1 MHPRRSTYFLAS
13 LSRASSSCDMEV
25 LLPGRHASKLH
36 VQESCHCVKA
46 KSIDGDAHKH
56 QLRLWSNWC
65 SIISS
70 MCMSPLPLLSEKTP
84 LLGLQFISSPPQR
97 QPGPTRRSK
106 PTPTRR
112 LQERMQN
119 ERRQLLYV
127 SLLVLAALFLTAPI
141 LCIIEESA
149 NLLFSSSG
157 NGSGTADKSFHHSS
171 PLLRQSSSSAPPTHK
186 EELSA
191 SSPTLSPT
199 NDQNKM
205 STSTVSSPNGIQ
217 MKTSSPNATSFH

>member
-1 MHPRRSTYFLAS
+1 MVVFTAWLQVQVVTWKYSP
-13 LSRASSSCDMEV
+13 
-25 LLPGRHASKLH
+25 HASKLQ
-36 VQESCHCVKA
+36 VQESCHCVNSKVHTTA
-46 KSIDGDAHKH
+46 TPISLYKH

-70 MCMSPLPLLSEKTP
+70 MCMSPLNTEKTP
-84 LLGLQFISSPPQR
+84 LLGLQFISSPPQT
-97 QPGPTRRSK
+97 QPGQTRRSK

-112 LQERMQN
+112 LLERMQN

-149 NLLFSSSG
+149 NLLFGSSG

-186 EELSA
+186 EELST
-191 SSPTLSPT
+191 SSATLSPT

-205 STSTVSSPNGIQ
+205 STSTVSSPNGTQ
-217 MKTSSPNATSFH
+217 VKTSSPNATSFH